1 MSRHNGN
8 TSKKAKG
15 QHKQFF
21 TIDVGGKKFQI
32 LPDNRTIKPTSK
44 KRLGENDY
52 ISLLR
57 KAGNMGI
64 SEVQIGKCK
73 KISLADFCKVD
84 TFANAWFIY
93 LKSRNFYG
101 FFAFLNFYCII
112 YFELLIFN
120 LEKEIK
126 WKILHSQ

>member
-1 MSRHNGN
+1 MSRNDGN
-8 TSKKAKG
+8 TSKRSRGKN
-15 QHKQFF
+15 KQFF

-44 KRLGENDY
+44 KRLGEKDY

-64 SEVQIGKCK
+64 VQVQISKCK

-84 TFANAWFIY
+84 NFANA
-93 LKSRNFYG
+93 
-101 FFAFLNFYCII
+101 
-112 YFELLIFN
+112 
-120 LEKEIK
+120 
-126 WKILHSQ
+126 

>member
-44 KRLGENDY
+44 KRLGEDDY
-52 ISLLR
+52 VSLLR

-64 SEVQIGKCK
+64 LQVQISKCK

-93 LKSRNFYG
+93 
-101 FFAFLNFYCII
+101 
-112 YFELLIFN
+112 
-120 LEKEIK
+120 
-126 WKILHSQ
+126 